1 MSNPGEINFVE
12 SLSYNQGCF
21 CCLICHYNQLQQK
34 AREEREAKRSMI
46 DFRHEYLINT
56 VANTLGLTT
65 DEVTESL
72 LEGNQV
78 HE

>member
-1 MSNPGEINFVE
+1 
-12 SLSYNQGCF
+12 
-21 CCLICHYNQLQQK
+21 
-34 AREEREAKRSMI
+34 MI

-56 VANTLGLTT
+56 VANTLGLTS

-78 HE
+78 RE